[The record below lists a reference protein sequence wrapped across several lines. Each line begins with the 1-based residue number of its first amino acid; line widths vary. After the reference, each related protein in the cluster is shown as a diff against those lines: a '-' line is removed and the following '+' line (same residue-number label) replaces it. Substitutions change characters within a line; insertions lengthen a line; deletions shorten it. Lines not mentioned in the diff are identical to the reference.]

1 VAPRIGFVS
10 LGCPKA
16 LVDAERILTQ
26 LRAEGYATAQDYGVT
41 IERAGPH
48 DLYGR
53 LT

>member
-1 VAPRIGFVS
+1 MVPKIGFVS

-41 IERAGPH
+41 FERAGAQ
-48 DLYGR
+48 DLHGR